1 LEAWIKGDCS
11 GHFEKILLDL
21 CEERTELKCHYL
33 HRATAGLGTNEDILI
48 QIICP
53 ATDSEI
59 KKLDATY
66 QRLHKLDLSSLIKSE
81 ISGDFKELML
91 EILKANRPAK
101 EDNVNDARAKED
113 ARVLFKEGE
122 GKLGTNEKVWIDILT
137 HRSRTHLRQVFKHY
151 EQEHGHTFEK
161 AIRKETSGDFRN
173 ALIGLIKPEDDYHAD
188 LFEEAMKGAGTN
200 DDLLVRLMSTLT
212 KSQLK
217 AANEV
222 YTKVH
227 QKTLHAAIKS
237 ETSGSYQKTLL
248 GLIPS
253 IV

>member
-1 LEAWIKGDCS
+1 
-11 GHFEKILLDL
+11 
-21 CEERTELKCHYL
+21 
-33 HRATAGLGTNEDILI
+33 
-48 QIICP
+48 
-53 ATDSEI
+53 
-59 KKLDATY
+59 
-66 QRLHKLDLSSLIKSE
+66 
-81 ISGDFKELML
+81 ML
-91 EILKANRPAK
+91 EVIKAKRPAR
-101 EDNVNDARAKED
+101 EDQVDDAKAKED
-113 ARVLFKEGE
+113 AKVLYKEGE

-151 EQEHGHTFEK
+151 EQNTGHTFEK
-161 AIRKETSGDFRN
+161 AVRKETSGDFRN
-173 ALIGLIKPEDDYHAD
+173 ALLAIIKPEDDYHAE
-188 LFEEAMKGAGTN
+188 LFEEAFKGAGTN

-222 YTKVH
+222 YTKLH

-237 ETSGSYQKTLL
+237 ETSGPYQKVLL